1 MALPNV
7 DLNERSKNYRGQ
19 FDSANWVSLMESL
32 DIIQPEVRSGLVKR
46 TGMADT
52 LFAMLD
58 LAKMTI
64 PVKSF
69 KYRVYEQG
77 DLDNAII
84 VGESGVTGGAGAGD
98 LIYIHLDSG
107 CLGNNGNLFPVA
119 PDDGV
124 LITSKFAA
132 RDVTPQGGDPTYE
145 RRDLVYV
152 VTEVNKTTRIVT
164 AKPLDGKA
172 VIKNTIPVGTLLKVH
187 SYYGI
192 RGGDQNRG
200 IIFDLFKREYETQ
213 IIKTSFE
220 YEGGVDV
227 IEIIPI
233 LKDGIMR
240 QWIKGQEKA
249 ELVHNKKIDDALFI
263 SQLNTNN
270 LTGTSKHGNTNPYL
284 STMGLWDWAMEAG
297 NIYTRSSTFS
307 KEFFYDIKDYLRV
320 NNITSTEVLCLMGG
334 GFKGDLERL
343 GLNLLGQYSG
353 GTNLLTVN
361 KLGIDLQ
368 YMQFADLLFAFKT
381 VASFDNPL
389 RYGGDDSD
397 FYNRALLYPVDTTYV
412 TNSPYGG
419 GTPELSPTL
428 LIGYLENNGIS
439 RRRVVRFIDG
449 MTGREADA
457 KNTWDVS
464 GLYILTEFMSI
475 VLAPNKLVPVIN
487 NNDTKP
493 EVSGQDINLSIGGNL
508 VVGSIGG
515 ATVDEVIDATMTIT
529 ANSSDTQPAIFID
542 AADVDILP
550 PV

>member
-84 VGESGVTGGAGAGD
+84 VGDSGIAQNLTAGAEIT
-98 LIYIHLDSG
+98 IYLDDG
-107 CLGNNGNLFPVA
+107 CLSSNGKLFPVA
-119 PDDGV
+119 PGDGV
-124 LITSKFAA
+124 LITSKHAA
-132 RDVTPQGGDPTYE
+132 LEHTGSPTTYE

-152 VTEVNKTTRIVT
+152 VTDIDYNNKKVT

-172 VIKNTIPVGTLLKVH
+172 VIQTAIPVGTLLKVH

-200 IIFDLFKREYETQ
+200 ITFDLFMREYETQ
-213 IIKTSFE
+213 IIKTSLE

-249 ELVHNKKIDDALFI
+249 ELIQNKKIDDALFI

-464 GLYILTEFMSI
+464 GLHILTEFMSI

-493 EVSGQDINLSIGGNL
+493 EVSGQDINLSIGGDL
-508 VVGSIGG
+508 VVGSING
-515 ATVDEVIDATMTIT
+515 ATVTEVADATMTIT
-529 ANSSDTQPAIFID
+529 ATSSAEQPAIQID
-542 AADVDILP
+542 ADVVTVNEIP
-550 PV
+550 